1 MTERSTRSDVMR
13 RLLPGGVAGRPPQE
27 AGMTT
32 RAARAST
39 LAAAQ
44 DARLEALAEAAL
56 AFREH
61 VPTIT
66 AWGRRLARVL
76 DSGGRL
82 LACGNGG
89 SAAEAQHLTAEL
101 TGRFEDERRPLS
113 AIPLHGDTSA
123 VTAIGNDYGPL
134 DVFARQV
141 RAHGRR
147 GDVLI
152 CLSTSGNSA
161 NVIEAARAA
170 RRTGMS
176 AWAVTGPCPNPL
188 AAACD
193 DAIAVDA
200 GATST
205 VQEIHLAAIHLLCGV
220 VDETLGVRS

>member
-1 MTERSTRSDVMR
+1 MTVTRT
-13 RLLPGGVAGRPPQE
+13 
-27 AGMTT
+27 TT
-32 RAARAST
+32 RT
-39 LAAAQ
+39 IAAAQ

-123 VTAIGNDYGPL
+123 VTAIGNDYGPVE
-134 DVFARQV
+134 VFARQV

-152 CLSTSGNSA
+152 CLSTSGTSP
-161 NVIEAARAA
+161 NVVAAARAA
-170 RRTGMS
+170 RRAGMS
-176 AWAVTGPCPNPL
+176 AWAVTGPGPNPL
-188 AAACD
+188 SAACH
-193 DAIAVDA
+193 DAVTVDA
-200 GATST
+200 GSTST

-220 VDETLGVRS
+220 VDETLDAT